1 MRKHTAAEKGKLG
14 QIWDTKRKTGQMG
27 IPEKLWFFSEMLLK
41 IGTVPE
47 NSGLMVTLTT
57 LCWIFTM
64 QSTEAK
70 YTNYTNNIVDKLHR
84 GQ

>member
-1 MRKHTAAEKGKLG
+1 
-14 QIWDTKRKTGQMG
+14 
-27 IPEKLWFFSEMLLK
+27 MLLK

-47 NSGLMVTLTT
+47 NLGLMVTLTT